1 MKSTLKEGFA
11 LPFAVALIAI
21 FTILFGSI
29 VTTASFYKNQKL
41 IAIRKIH
48 LNEISLIGLYDLYSA
63 YNAYIQKT
71 PQSSLSYFLENQI
84 GFSSVIVNDIPQ
96 NFCNFSQD
104 HQGITLKKQS
114 ESNPTESLIFYYD
127 SSNQIIESCAISNQ
141 PKVTLIAKYSIT
153 FNLNNFGSIDIKGF
167 RAESEP

>member
-41 IAIRKIH
+41 IAIRKIE

-63 YNAYIQKT
+63 YNAYIQT
-71 PQSSLSYFLENQI
+71 PPQSSLSDFLKNQI
-84 GFSSVIVNDIPQ
+84 GFSSVTVNDIPQ
-96 NFCNFSQD
+96 NSCNFSQD
-104 HQGITLKKQS
+104 PQGITLKKQS
-114 ESNPTESLIFYYD
+114 ESKPTEFLYFQYV
-127 SSNQIIESCAISNQ
+127 NNKIESCAISAKPNL
-141 PKVTLIAKYSIT
+141 TLVVKYYLD
-153 FNLNNFGSIDIKGF
+153 FKPGSIEIKSFG
-167 RAESEP
+167 AVP